1 MRRWVLF
8 ALLFAVVM
16 VIGLAVTD
24 GSDARKVTWT
34 KVGASTYG
42 GRCES
47 GHTGYRGAYLP
58 KLWRSFAELGGTTAS
73 TATLMGGLPNGAKVR
88 ILYPPTG
95 RKMTIRKRDIGL
107 GGAQVGGLPRAIDL
121 WHDVTARVAVDSCT
135 WTGVV
140 LYRRLR

>member
-1 MRRWVLF
+1 MRCWVLF

-47 GHTGYRGAYLP
+47 GHTGYRGAHLP
-58 KLWRSFAELGGTTAS
+58 TLWRSFAELNMGTA
-73 TATLMGGLPNGAKVR
+73 MGGLPNGAKIR

-95 RKMTIRKRDIGL
+95 RKMTIYKRDIGA
-107 GGAQVGGLPRAIDL
+107 GGGPVFGFRRAIDL

-140 LYRRLR
+140 LYRRIR